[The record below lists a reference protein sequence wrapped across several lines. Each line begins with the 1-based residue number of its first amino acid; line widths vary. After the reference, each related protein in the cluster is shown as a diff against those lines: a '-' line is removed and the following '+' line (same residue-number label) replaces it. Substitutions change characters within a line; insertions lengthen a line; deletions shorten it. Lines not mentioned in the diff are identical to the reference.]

1 MRITST
7 VTQATKCKLC
17 GMFTTME
24 GINNG
29 NTWSDSHLTVSIW
42 CYQYICLHQM
52 LLEAVQ
58 WKHNVTNMCFDE
70 WWWRDAGFSV
80 DYLLTILCELNV
92 NQKLSPQG
100 TGKLIFN
107 IKPFCSSVFAEEI
120 SPFHCDWSSSGK
132 YCREMLFGSI
142 FSIEVVIRKNK
153 ISFCRGLWAV
163 TSHVIRISKKG
174 IRGKTAQLLILL

>member
-1 MRITST
+1 MEIPGLTAILLWAYDAVSAYACIRCYLKQFSENTMWPICVLMSDGE
-7 VTQATKCKLC
+7 
-17 GMFTTME
+17 GMLF
-24 GINNG
+24 
-29 NTWSDSHLTVSIW
+29 
-42 CYQYICLHQM
+42 
-52 LLEAVQ
+52 
-58 WKHNVTNMCFDE
+58 
-70 WWWRDAGFSV
+70 FSV
-80 DYLLTILCELNV
+80 DYMLTILSEVNV

-100 TGKLIFN
+100 AGKLIFN
-107 IKPFCSSVFAEEI
+107 IEPFYSSVFAEEI

-174 IRGKTAQLLILL
+174 IRGKTAELLILL